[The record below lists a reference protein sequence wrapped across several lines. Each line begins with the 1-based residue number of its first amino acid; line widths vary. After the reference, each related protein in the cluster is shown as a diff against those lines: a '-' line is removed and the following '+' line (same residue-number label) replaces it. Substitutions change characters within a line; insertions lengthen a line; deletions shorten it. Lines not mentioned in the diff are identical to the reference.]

1 MKYLMILHKGWPQW
15 DIYLAA
21 QCTIKCNGFG
31 LLMLS
36 LDEPENRLF
45 SWEIPIAG
53 RFPWNMFVCMQYKE
67 QCSKGPFNNYVD
79 KMREGRG
86 SKNVCFCPRSGYR
99 NCPRRGGQKMAK
111 FGPRSCCMTPKCDSY
126 SLNANAMLRSIS
138 FSHQDLQQQA
148 NFVKQTAFAFNKGI

>member
-1 MKYLMILHKGWPQW
+1 MKYLTILHKGWPQW

-53 RFPWNMFVCMQYKE
+53 RFPWNMFVCMLQHTE
-67 QCSKGPFNNYVD
+67 QCSKGAFNNYIDIFAPSLCVEMVFTWTFPRNQNATVKLKSEFISIKFQQFFNTLAD
-79 KMREGRG
+79 PKLI
-86 SKNVCFCPRSGYR
+86 CP
-99 NCPRRGGQKMAK
+99 
-111 FGPRSCCMTPKCDSY
+111 
-126 SLNANAMLRSIS
+126 I
-138 FSHQDLQQQA
+138 
-148 NFVKQTAFAFNKGI
+148 QTIILTCKL

>member
-1 MKYLMILHKGWPQW
+1 MFYSILLYYLILVDSAQVLLKTFDFGYTKEEMKYLTILHKGWPQW

-53 RFPWNMFVCMQYKE
+53 RFPQNMFVCMQYTE
-67 QCSKGPFNNYVD
+67 QCTKGAFNNYVD
-79 KMREGRG
+79 I
-86 SKNVCFCPRSGYR
+86 VLPFFAP
-99 NCPRRGGQKMAK
+99 PPLGGQFLYLK
-111 FGPRSCCMTPKCDSY
+111 PERT
-126 SLNANAMLRSIS
+126 
-138 FSHQDLQQQA
+138 
-148 NFVKQTAFAFNKGI
+148 KQT